1 MVLRT
6 PPGAQERQK
15 DLGYPS
21 ARDIRRRHHIS
32 APDLR
37 AALLGKEHVHTAGE
51 AIVWAAALRPACAAR
66 AALLEKLLTRLKG
79 KDVKIRG

>member
-1 MVLRT
+1 
-6 PPGAQERQK
+6 
-15 DLGYPS
+15 
-21 ARDIRRRHHIS
+21 
-32 APDLR
+32 
-37 AALLGKEHVHTAGE
+37 LLGKEHVYTAGE